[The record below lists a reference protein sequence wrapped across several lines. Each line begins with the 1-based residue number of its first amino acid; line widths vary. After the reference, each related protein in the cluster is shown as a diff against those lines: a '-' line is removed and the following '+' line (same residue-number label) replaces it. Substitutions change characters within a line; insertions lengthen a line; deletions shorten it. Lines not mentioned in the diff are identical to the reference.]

1 MITMSYS
8 GSYGENIRGVK
19 RPYRKQALQTG
30 YSQKGA
36 AVNSTPLPMHT
47 YSTATTQ
54 QTEAIRPGVDP
65 HTFERPVRPAV
76 EAIEGGMPIAS
87 AFFPW
92 HTVSKPESA
101 NLIQRQKVDL
111 STTTVADGEYIDAVV
126 INVSNNVDGTDSWVG
141 GAPAATAFTGT
152 APAPRLPAQTGTITS
167 TPGAPSNPT
176 QANRRSAT
184 TNPYSS
190 RAAGGTT
197 FAPSVANITSGSNQ
211 FIYRVASFGHAESG
225 AAATG
230 ITYQIWIDGKLF
242 MEWPDFQW
250 SPTIPQRDQWF
261 FENPLVVEK
270 QIVYRVI
277 NSTGGNLTGVAEAIF
292 SGWVENRDYYNDVGY
307 DQLKS

>member
-1 MITMSYS
+1 MSYS

-19 RPYRKQALQTG
+19 RPYRKQSLQTG

-36 AVNSTPLPMHT
+36 AVNSTPLPVHT

-65 HTFERPVRPAV
+65 HTFNRPVRPAV

-111 STTTVADGEYIDAVV
+111 TTTNIANGAYLDAVV
-126 INVSNNVDGTDSWVG
+126 INVSNNVSGTDSWTG
-141 GAPAATAFTGT
+141 GAPVSTAFTGT
-152 APAPRLPAQTGTITS
+152 APAPRLPQQVGTITS
-167 TPGAPSNPT
+167 TP
-176 QANRRSAT
+176 
-184 TNPYSS
+184 
-190 RAAGGTT
+190 
-197 FAPSVANITSGSNQ
+197 GSNQ
-211 FIYRVASFGHAESG
+211 FIYRVASFGHAESTG
-225 AAATG
+225 AAAG
-230 ITYQIWIDGKLF
+230 VTYQIWIDGKLF

-261 FENPLVVEK
+261 FENPLVVEQ

-277 NSTGGNLTGVAEAIF
+277 NETGGVINTGVAEAIF

>member
-1 MITMSYS
+1 MSYS

-19 RPYRKQALQTG
+19 RPYRKQSLQTG

-36 AVNSTPLPMHT
+36 AVNSTPLPVHT

-65 HTFERPVRPAV
+65 HTFNRPVRPAV

-111 STTTVADGEYIDAVV
+111 TTTNIANGAYLDAVV
-126 INVSNNVDGTDSWVG
+126 INVSNNVSGTDSWTG
-141 GAPAATAFTGT
+141 GAPVSTAFTGT
-152 APAPRLPAQTGTITS
+152 APAPRLPQQVGTITS
-167 TPGAPSNPT
+167 TPGAPSNT
-176 QANRRSAT
+176 GQANRRNVS
-184 TNPYSS
+184 TNPVTS

-197 FAPSVANITSGSNQ
+197 FAPSIANITSGSNQ
-211 FIYRVASFGHAESG
+211 FIYRVASFGHAESTG
-225 AAATG
+225 AAAG
-230 ITYQIWIDGKLF
+230 VTYQIWIDGKLF

-261 FENPLVVEK
+261 FENPLVVEQ

-277 NSTGGNLTGVAEAIF
+277 NETGGVINTGVAEAIF

>member
-1 MITMSYS
+1 MSYS
-8 GSYGENIRGVK
+8 GSYGENIRDVK

-36 AVNSTPLPMHT
+36 AVNSTPLPVHT

-65 HTFERPVRPAV
+65 HTFERSVRPAV
-76 EAIEGGMPIAS
+76 EAIDGGMPIAS

-111 STTTVADGEYIDAVV
+111 STTTVATGEYIDAVV
-126 INVSNNVDGTDSWVG
+126 INVSSNTAGTNSWVG

-152 APAPRLPAQTGTITS
+152 APAPRLPAATGTITS
-167 TPGAPSNPT
+167 TPGA
-176 QANRRSAT
+176 
-184 TNPYSS
+184 TNPITS

-197 FAPSVANITSGSNQ
+197 FTPSTAVITPGSNQ
-211 FIYRVASFGHAESG
+211 FIYRVASFGHAESLG
-225 AAATG
+225 AAPTG
-230 ITYQIWIDGKLF
+230 VTYQIWIDGKLF

-261 FENPLVVEK
+261 FANPLTVEQ

-277 NSTGGNLTGVAEAIF
+277 NNTGGNLTGVAEAIF